1 MAHHLQKRRVLSV
14 FRPSGLKGR
23 WLHGCLL
30 SLGMAT
36 ISVNASTEWSQPEAE
51 RVVARWDIAALK
63 PMTATAEETLAQ
75 LQITLRDAELPGESW
90 RYDQAHGLLQRLAGH
105 SVDSSSEPET
115 ASASNSVALTRSQQ
129 QQLRYYRALVLQ
141 HGHRFEA
148 AASLLAAVPATSERY
163 LAAQLMLAQVLAEQ
177 GQTDAARGTCFS
189 LVTVQADLAL
199 ACTAATH
206 GTHGTHGTKDTLSD
220 TLQSALEQ
228 QLQRSEPGVIRDW
241 MLHQQM
247 KGYLN
252 SNQPEQALAAAL
264 KWGQVTRMSVAD
276 LVLLTDAYL
285 ALDRPEDVL
294 ELLPSFISDSAPDD
308 ALIVQLARAEKRMGE
323 TNYWQGT
330 AAARM
335 QMRIHRDEATY
346 GELLALYF
354 REVKDDGD
362 MAEYWQERYQRS
374 INEDR
379 QISGVMPNAMN
390 PIAALAGGLNTHTNS
405 QISDTRGAW

>member
-1 MAHHLQKRRVLSV
+1 MAHHLQKRHALSV
-14 FRPSGLKGR
+14 FRSSGLKGR
-23 WLHGCLL
+23 WLQCCLL

-36 ISVNASTEWSQPEAE
+36 VSVNASTGWSQPEVE

-63 PMTATAEETLAQ
+63 PMTATPEETLAQ
-75 LQITLRDAELPGESW
+75 LQMTLRDAELPGESW
-90 RYDQAHGLLQRLAGH
+90 RYDQAHSLLQRLTGH
-105 SVDSSSEPET
+105 SVDSSSEPQA

-148 AASLLAAVPATSERY
+148 AASLLAQVPATSERY

-177 GQTDAARGTCFS
+177 GQIDAARGTCFS
-189 LVTVQADLAL
+189 LVTIQADLAL
-199 ACTAATH
+199 ACTAATQ
-206 GTHGTHGTKDTLSD
+206 DRSSD

-228 QLQRSEPGVIRDW
+228 QLQRSEPGAIRDW

-252 SNQPEQALAAAL
+252 SNQPQQALVAAL
-264 KWGQVTRMSVAD
+264 KWGQVERMSVAD
-276 LVLLTDAYL
+276 LVLLSDAYL
-285 ALDRPEDVL
+285 ALDRAEDVL

-323 TNYWQGT
+323 ANYWQGM

-379 QISGVMPNAMN
+379 QISGVMPNAIN
-390 PIAALAGGLNTHTNS
+390 PIAALAGGLNTHTNA